1 LPAAPGSG
9 DVAASNLS
17 AAISAD
23 GEEAA
28 VSESAEY
35 ALQEAG
41 VALRH
46 AVEVLR
52 RRPVDDVAAKA
63 LVPEFHE
70 LRTVMSTAA
79 LLMESF
85 GLPRFAGLLHPL
97 PSQADKE
104 GSIGV
109 LEGAEADLS
118 SAFEHL
124 NQAAAGLTAARQKL
138 DTLR

>member
-79 LLMESF
+79 LLESF